1 MIEIGNW
8 YETLMDYIREILS
21 HNTWKEMVNMISR
34 DLNYF
39 NMVTIPIKIMIDIMS
54 SCLSS
59 PFSNVTYLLSYH
71 IRREKK
77 WLEGYLTPRDS
88 ARRSNF
94 IN

>member
-59 PFSNVTYLLSYH
+59 PFSNVTIFIVLPYTKRKKMVGRLSNPK
-71 IRREKK
+71 RLCKEK
-77 WLEGYLTPRDS
+77 
-88 ARRSNF
+88 
-94 IN
+94 